1 MVVPTVDEI
10 AKQLAEVSGAQNV
23 DPSHPIQLISDV
35 DSLDLMEWLYGFQN
49 DYPSIPA
56 DESLFAEMDE
66 STTLNTIHERLVK
79 LVPNGTGQ
87 GNNE

>member
-1 MVVPTVDEI
+1 MVVPTVNEI
-10 AKQLAEVSGAQNV
+10 AKQLADVSGAESV
-23 DPSHPIQLISDV
+23 DPNHPIQKISDV

-66 STTLNTIHERLVK
+66 STTLQTIHERILK
-79 LVPNGTGQ
+79 LVPNGTDQ